1 MLPAYDVAEVHS
13 AWVRASPERVFQA
26 LREVTPGEAP
36 MFRFLTRIRALP
48 NWVLTGRPFVFDR
61 RTPLLDQFLRA
72 GFVLLADEPGR
83 ELVVGRIA
91 QFWKLVGASSVSV
104 RSAADFVAFDKPGYA
119 KALLNFW
126 LEREG
131 VGTRLRTETR
141 VAATDAASRVK
152 FSRYWLLVR
161 LGSGLI
167 RRGWLKAVR
176 RAAERQRP

>member
-1 MLPAYDVAEVHS
+1 LLPAYDVAEVHS

-26 LREVTPGEAP
+26 LREVTAGEVP
-36 MFRFLTRIRALP
+36 MFRVLMRIRGLP
-48 NWVLTGRPFVFDR
+48 TRVLSRRPFVFDR

-72 GFVLLADEPGR
+72 GFVLLAEEPGR

-91 QFWKLVGASSVSV
+91 QFWKPVGASSVPV
-104 RSAADFVAFDKPGYA
+104 RSAPDFIEFDNPGYA
-119 KALLNFW
+119 KAVVNFW
-126 LEREG
+126 VNREG

-161 LGSGLI
+161 LGSGLT
-167 RRGWLKAVR
+167 RRSWLKAVR